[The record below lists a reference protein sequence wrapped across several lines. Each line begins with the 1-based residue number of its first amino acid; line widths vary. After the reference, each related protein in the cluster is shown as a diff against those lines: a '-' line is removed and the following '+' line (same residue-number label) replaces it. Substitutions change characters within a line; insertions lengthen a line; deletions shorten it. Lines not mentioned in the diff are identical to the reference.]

1 MVKRRGVFCKDAAV
15 GLGWR
20 GGVETEKDR
29 DMEKLPPLSVESLR
43 PSARVEA
50 FSFTSTDELE
60 PVVNLIGQERA
71 IRAIAFGSR
80 IEREGFNMFLSGPQ
94 GAGRHYAVSSLLRGK
109 AAQESP
115 PDDWVYVNNFDEP
128 HKPVALR
135 MPAGTAVPFQNAMA
149 SLISDLVGV
158 FPALFEAE
166 EYRARRGEIEEE
178 AARQQEAAFED
189 LKERATRENITILRT
204 PMGFMLTPVRDGKVL
219 KPEDFEKL
227 EAEEK
232 KTIESKIKSLQGDL
246 ERVLEQLPEIEKRR
260 RDGLR
265 SLLGSVAEAA
275 VNNLMS
281 PLLENFGEIAPVA
294 RHLERVKAD
303 LIANADAFFQ
313 SEEQASKGNTPA
325 VSVST
330 VVAGGDARFRR
341 YGVNVMVCSRGT
353 DCDGHDGDASG
364 APLVVEDLPS
374 LSNLVGRIEQI
385 AHMGSLVTDFM
396 LIKPGVLHRANGG
409 YLVVDARRVIS
420 EPLAW
425 DALKRC
431 LTGGHIKITSLS
443 ERYGI
448 ASTVML
454 EPDPIPLRVK
464 VALVGDRELYYL
476 LMRHDPDFPELFKV
490 QADFDEEIS
499 RTKENNALYARLIAT
514 TAKREKLLPLGADAV
529 ARTIDEAA
537 RMADDNEKLLL
548 RVGMLSDL
556 LSEANYF
563 ALEAGRGRIAAA
575 DVEEACRQRFDR
587 TCRIRERSHEQ
598 ILRNTMLIATEG
610 SEVGQINGL
619 SVATIGGFRF
629 GQPARITAQ
638 VRMGTGKVVDIE
650 REVHLGGPIHSKGV
664 LILSSFLATH
674 YALDVPVSLWASLVF
689 EQSYG
694 LLDGDSASSAEL
706 YALLSALSCAP
717 ISQSLA
723 VTGSVNQKG
732 EVQAIGGVNEKVE
745 GFFDICKERGLTG
758 KQGVLIP
765 QSNVKNLML
774 RPDVVEAAEN
784 GDFRVYGVSHIHEG
798 IALLTGLPAGKR
810 DNNGDFPEGSVNA
823 MVEERLRGFA
833 YARRR
838 FSSSAKEKSGE
849 SETEGEGK

>member
-1 MVKRRGVFCKDAAV
+1 MK
-15 GLGWR
+15 
-20 GGVETEKDR
+20 
-29 DMEKLPPLSVESLR
+29 KLPPLPVEALR
-43 PSARVEA
+43 PSARAED

-71 IRAIAFGSR
+71 VRAIGFGSR

-109 AAQESP
+109 AAQEPP

-128 HKPVALR
+128 HKPVALQL
-135 MPAGTAVPFQNAMA
+135 PAGTAVSFQNAMG
-149 SLISDLVGV
+149 SLISDLVAV

-189 LKERATRENITILRT
+189 LKERAARENITILRT
-204 PMGFMLTPVRDGKVL
+204 PMGFMLTPVHDGKVL

-227 EAEEK
+227 GAEEK
-232 KTIESKIKSLQGDL
+232 KAIESKIKSLQGDL
-246 ERVLEQLPEIEKRR
+246 EKALERLPEIEKRR

-265 SLLGSVAEAA
+265 NLHGGMAEAA
-275 VNNLMS
+275 VDKLMS
-281 PLLENFGEIAPVA
+281 TLRDKFGKIEPVA

-303 LIANADAFFQ
+303 LIANADAFFKP
-313 SEEQASKGNTPA
+313 EEQTPKGDSPA
-325 VSVST
+325 VPVSGVGT
-330 VVAGGDARFRR
+330 GGDARFRR
-341 YGVNVMVCSRGT
+341 YGVNVMVCSRGD
-353 DCDGHDGDASG
+353 DCNGHDGDALG

-385 AHMGSLVTDFM
+385 AHMGSLITDFM
-396 LIKPGVLHRANGG
+396 LIKPGALHRANGG
-409 YLVVDARRVIS
+409 YLVVDARRVIN

-431 LTGGHIKITSLS
+431 LANRHIKITSVS
-443 ERYGI
+443 ERYGM
-448 ASTVML
+448 ASTVTL

-464 VALVGDRELYYL
+464 VVLVGDRGLYYL

-563 ALEAGRGRIAAA
+563 ALESGRDKIAAA
-575 DVEEACRQRFDR
+575 DVEEACRQRLDR
-587 TCRIRERSHEQ
+587 ASRIRERSHER
-598 ILRNTMLIATEG
+598 IIRNTMLVATQGE
-610 SEVGQINGL
+610 EVGQINGL
-619 SVATIGGFRF
+619 SVLTIGGFSF

-638 VRMGTGKVVDIE
+638 VRMGAGKVVDIE
-650 REVHLGGPIHSKGV
+650 REVQLGGPLHSKGV
-664 LILSSFLATH
+664 LILSSFLAAH
-674 YALDVPVSLWASLVF
+674 YALDVPMSLWASLVF

-694 LLDGDSASSAEL
+694 LIDGDSASSTEL
-706 YALLSALSCAP
+706 YALLSALSRVP
-717 ISQSLA
+717 ISQSFA

-732 EVQAIGGVNEKVE
+732 EIQAIGGVNEKVE
-745 GFFDICKERGLTG
+745 GFFDICRERGLTG
-758 KQGVLIP
+758 KQGVLVP

-774 RPDVVEAAEN
+774 RPDVVKAAED
-784 GDFRVYGVSHIHEG
+784 GDFRIYGVSHIHEG
-798 IALLTGLPAGKR
+798 IALLTGLPAGER
-810 DNNGDFPEGSVNA
+810 DGDGNFPEGSVNA
-823 MVEERLRGFA
+823 MVEDRLREFA
-833 YARRR
+833 YARRE
-838 FSSSAKEKSGE
+838 FSSRKKEKNND

>member
-1 MVKRRGVFCKDAAV
+1 MVKRRDIFCKDAGV
-15 GLGWR
+15 RLGWR
-20 GGVETEKDR
+20 GGGEIEKDGK
-29 DMEKLPPLSVESLR
+29 MKKLPPLSVEELR
-43 PSARVEA
+43 PSAKVED

-71 IRAIAFGSR
+71 VRAIGFGSR

-135 MPAGTAVPFQNAMA
+135 MPAGTAVPFQNAMG
-149 SLISDLVGV
+149 SLMSDLVAV
-158 FPALFEAE
+158 FPALLEAE

-189 LKERATRENITILRT
+189 LKERAARENITILRT

-232 KTIESKIKSLQGDL
+232 KAIESKIKSLQEDL
-246 ERVLEQLPEIEKRR
+246 ERVLEKLPEIEKHRR
-260 RDGLR
+260 NGLQT
-265 SLLGSVAEAA
+265 LHGNIAEAA
-275 VNNLMS
+275 VDNLMS
-281 PLLENFGEIAPVA
+281 PLLEKFGEIAPVV

-303 LIANADAFFQ
+303 LIANADAFFKP
-313 SEEQASKGNTPA
+313 EEQASKGSAPA
-325 VSVST
+325 VSVSA
-330 VVAGGDARFRR
+330 VGAGSDLGFRR
-341 YGVNVMVCSRGT
+341 YGVNVMVCARGI

-364 APLVVEDLPS
+364 APLVVEELPS
-374 LSNLVGRIEQI
+374 LGNLVGRIEQI
-385 AHMGSLVTDFM
+385 AHMGSLITDFM
-396 LIKPGVLHRANGG
+396 LIKPGALHRANGG
-409 YLVVDARRVIS
+409 YLVVDAHRVLG

-425 DALKRC
+425 EALKRC
-431 LTGGHIKITSLS
+431 LAGRHIKITSLS

-464 VALVGDRELYYL
+464 VVLVGDRALYYL

-514 TAKREKLLPLGADAV
+514 TVKREKLLPLGADAV

-563 ALEAGRGRIAAA
+563 ALESGRERITAA

-587 TCRIRERSHEQ
+587 ASRIRERSHER
-598 ILRNTMLIATEG
+598 ILRNTMLIATTG
-610 SEVGQINGL
+610 GEVGQINGL

-638 VRMGTGKVVDIE
+638 VRMGAGKVVDIE

-664 LILSSFLATH
+664 LILSSFLAAH
-674 YALDVPVSLWASLVF
+674 YALDVPMSLWASLVF

-706 YALLSALSCAP
+706 YALLSALSRAP

-732 EVQAIGGVNEKVE
+732 EVQAIGGVNEKIE

-758 KQGVLIP
+758 GQGVLIP

-774 RPDVVEAAEN
+774 RPDVVKAAEDGN
-784 GDFRVYGVSHIHEG
+784 FRIYGVSHIHEG
-798 IALLTGLPAGKR
+798 ITLLTGLPAGER
-810 DNNGDFPEGSVNA
+810 GEDGNFPEGSVNA
-823 MVEERLRGFA
+823 MVEERLREFA
-833 YARRR
+833 HARRR
-838 FSSSAKEKSGE
+838 FSSGAKEKNGE
-849 SETEGEGK
+849 SEAEGGGK

>member
-1 MVKRRGVFCKDAAV
+1 MK
-15 GLGWR
+15 
-20 GGVETEKDR
+20 
-29 DMEKLPPLSVESLR
+29 KLLPLSVEALR
-43 PSARVEA
+43 PSARVED

-71 IRAIAFGSR
+71 VRAIGFGSR

-109 AAQESP
+109 AAQEPP

-128 HKPVALR
+128 HKPAALR
-135 MPAGTAVPFQNAMA
+135 MPAGTAISFQNAMS
-149 SLISDLVGV
+149 SLISDLIAV

-189 LKERATRENITILRT
+189 LKERAARENITILHT
-204 PMGFMLTPVRDGKVL
+204 PMGFMLAPVRNGKVL

-227 EAEEK
+227 DTEEK
-232 KTIESKIKSLQGDL
+232 RAIESKIKSLQGNL
-246 ERVLEQLPEIEKRR
+246 EQVLEQLPEIEKHRH
-260 RDGLR
+260 DGLR
-265 SLLGSVAEAA
+265 NLHSGMAEAA
-275 VNNLMS
+275 VDKLMS
-281 PLLENFGEIAPVA
+281 TLLDKFGKVESVA
-294 RHLERVKAD
+294 RHLKRVKTD
-303 LIANADAFFQ
+303 LIANAEAFFKLD
-313 SEEQASKGNTPA
+313 EQTSKGDLPA
-325 VSVST
+325 ASVPN
-330 VVAGGDARFRR
+330 VDARGDARFRR
-341 YGVNVMVCSRGT
+341 YGVNVMVCSRGV
-353 DCDGHDGDASG
+353 DCDGHEGDALG

-374 LSNLVGRIEQI
+374 LGNLVGRIEQI
-385 AHMGSLVTDFM
+385 AHMGSLMTDFM
-396 LIKPGVLHRANGG
+396 LIKPGALHKANGG
-409 YLVVDARRVIS
+409 YLVVDARRVIN

-425 DALKRC
+425 EALKRC
-431 LTGGHIKITSLS
+431 LTGKHIKITSLS
-443 ERYGI
+443 DRYDI

-464 VALVGDRELYYL
+464 VVLVGDRQIYYL
-476 LMRHDPDFPELFKV
+476 LMQHDPDFSELFKV

-514 TAKREKLLPLGADAV
+514 TAKREKLLPLGVDAV
-529 ARTIDEAA
+529 ARTIDEAV

-563 ALEAGRGRIAAA
+563 ALESGRDKMTAA
-575 DVEEACRQRFDR
+575 DVEEACRQRSDR
-587 TCRIRERSHEQ
+587 ASRIRERLHEQ
-598 ILRNTMLIATEG
+598 ILRNTMLVATTGE
-610 SEVGQINGL
+610 EVGQINGL
-619 SVATIGGFRF
+619 SVLTIGGFRF

-638 VRMGTGKVVDIE
+638 VRMGSGKVVDIE
-650 REVHLGGPIHSKGV
+650 REVRLGGPLHSKGV

-674 YALDVPVSLWASLVF
+674 YALDVPMSLWASLVF

-694 LLDGDSASSAEL
+694 LIDGDSASSTEL
-706 YALLSALSCAP
+706 YALLSALSQAP

-732 EVQAIGGVNEKVE
+732 EIQAVGGVNEKVE

-758 KQGVLIP
+758 KQGVLVP

-774 RPDVVEAAEN
+774 HPDVVKAAEN
-784 GDFRVYGVSHIHEG
+784 GDFHVYGVSHIHEG
-798 IALLTGLPAGKR
+798 MALLTGLSAGER
-810 DNNGDFPEGSVNA
+810 DGDGNFPEGSVNA
-823 MVEERLRGFA
+823 MVEERLREFA
-833 YARRR
+833 HTSRS
-838 FSSSAKEKSGE
+838 FSSGKKGKNDG